1 LKRVALY
8 LHLPFCRRRCAYC
21 DFNAWQ
27 DPGEAARRLYH
38 EALLADLRREAA
50 RGPWRVPTIFFG
62 GGTPS
67 LAPPQWIAELL
78 EACRVGFEVEQ
89 DAEIT
94 LEANPGTLGPGHLER
109 LKEAGVNR
117 LSIGVQAL
125 DDRLLAGIG
134 RIHSARQAVQ
144 ALDQARQAGFEN
156 LSLDLIYGLP
166 GQTLADWEATLEQA
180 LETRPRHVSA
190 YALILEE
197 GTPLEASVQRGEVR
211 LPDQDAVADME
222 GLLRQIMKAAGYR
235 QYEISNWSLPG
246 RECRHNLVYWA
257 NREYLGLGCGAAS
270 YLSGWRT
277 RRLATPE
284 RYAQALRE
292 GASPLAEAER
302 LGSENAL
309 KETLILALRTR
320 WGVDLGRMARRFEV
334 PAWKLQA
341 FFDGLPGGLVRRIGR
356 RVRLTARGRDLANE
370 VFIRLLGTALTLRA
384 PDASSSGGWLRGGVG
399 FLDSLRDRVLTS
411 PWDAKTDQP
420 EAGGRSWRPEG

>member
-1 LKRVALY
+1 LKRIGLY
-8 LHLPFCRRRCAYC
+8 LHLPFCRRRCGYC

-27 DPGEAARRLYH
+27 DPGEAIRRLYH
-38 EALLADLRREAA
+38 EALLADLRQEAT
-50 RGPWRVPTIFFG
+50 RGPWRVSTIFFG

-78 EACRVGFEVEQ
+78 QACRVGFEVDP
-89 DAEIT
+89 DAEVT
-94 LEANPGTLGPGHLER
+94 LEANPGTLGSGNLER
-109 LKEAGVNR
+109 LREAGVNR
-117 LSIGVQAL
+117 LSIGVQSL

-134 RIHSARQAVQ
+134 RIHSAREAVQ
-144 ALDQARQAGFEN
+144 ALEQARRAGFEN

-166 GQTLADWEATLEQA
+166 GQTLADWQATLGGA

-190 YALILEE
+190 YALTLEE
-197 GTPLEASVQRGEVR
+197 GTPLEASVRTGEVR

-222 GLLRQIMKAAGYR
+222 GLLRRAMKAGGYR

-246 RECRHNLVYWA
+246 WECRHNLVYWA
-257 NREYLGLGCGAAS
+257 NRDYLGLGCGAAS

-284 RYAQALRE
+284 HYARALRK

-302 LGSENAL
+302 LGAESAL

-320 WGVDLGRMARRFEV
+320 WGADLLRLARCFDV
-334 PAWKLQA
+334 PAWKLEA
-341 FFDGLPGGLVRRIGR
+341 FFDGLPGFLVRRTGR

-370 VFIRLLGTALTLRA
+370 VFVRLLGTALTLPVPGEPA
-384 PDASSSGGWLRGGVG
+384 PGAL
-399 FLDSLRDRVLTS
+399 F
-411 PWDAKTDQP
+411 
-420 EAGGRSWRPEG
+420 

>member
-1 LKRVALY
+1 LKQIALY

-27 DPGEAARRLYH
+27 DPGEATRRLYH
-38 EALLADLRREAA
+38 EALLADLQQEAA
-50 RGPWRVPTIFFG
+50 RGPWRVSTIFFG

-67 LAPPQWIAELL
+67 LAAPQWIAELL
-78 EACRVGFEVEQ
+78 EACRRGFHVDP

-109 LKEAGVNR
+109 LREAGVNR

-134 RIHSARQAVQ
+134 RIHSARQAIQV
-144 ALDQARQAGFEN
+144 LDQARRAGFEN

-166 GQTLADWEATLEQA
+166 GQTLADWQATLEQA
-180 LETRPRHVSA
+180 LAAHPRHVSA

-197 GTPLEASVQRGEVR
+197 GTPLEASVRRGEVR

-222 GLLRQIMKAAGYR
+222 GSLRRTMRACGYR

-246 RECRHNLVYWA
+246 QECRHNLVYWA
-257 NREYLGLGCGAAS
+257 NREYLGVGCGAAS

-284 RYAQALRE
+284 RYVQALRE
-292 GASPLAEAER
+292 GGSPLAEAER

-309 KETLILALRTR
+309 KETMILALRTR
-320 WGVDLGRMARRFEV
+320 WGVDLIRLARRFEV
-334 PAWKLQA
+334 PQWKLRA
-341 FFDGLPGGLVRRIGR
+341 FFDGIPGGLVRRSGK

-370 VFIRLLGTALTLRA
+370 VFVRLLGTALTL
-384 PDASSSGGWLRGGVG
+384 PEPIDP
-399 FLDSLRDRVLTS
+399 S
-411 PWDAKTDQP
+411 P
-420 EAGGRSWRPEG
+420 GGRGSRWGGIS

>member
-1 LKRVALY
+1 MKRIALY

-38 EALLADLRREAA
+38 EALLADLRQEAA
-50 RGPWRVPTIFFG
+50 RGPWRVSTIFFG

-67 LAPPQWIAELL
+67 LAAPPWIAELL
-78 EACRVGFEVEQ
+78 QACRSGFEVDR

-94 LEANPGTLGPGHLER
+94 LEANPGTLGPGNLER
-109 LKEAGVNR
+109 LREAGVNR

-134 RIHSARQAVQ
+134 RIHSARQAIQV
-144 ALDQARQAGFEN
+144 LDQARRAGFEN

-166 GQTLADWEATLEQA
+166 GQTLADWQATLERA
-180 LETRPRHVSA
+180 LETHPRHVSA

-197 GTPLEASVQRGEVR
+197 GTRLEASVRRGEVC

-222 GLLRQIMKAAGYR
+222 GSLRRTMRACGYR

-246 RECRHNLVYWA
+246 QECRHNLVYWA
-257 NREYLGLGCGAAS
+257 NREYLGVGCGAAS

-284 RYAQALRE
+284 RYVQALRE
-292 GASPLAEAER
+292 GGSPLAEAER

-309 KETLILALRTR
+309 KETMILALRTR
-320 WGVDLGRMARRFEV
+320 WGVDLIRLARRFEV
-334 PAWKLQA
+334 PQWKLRA
-341 FFDGLPGGLVRRIGR
+341 FFDGIPGGLVRRSGK

-370 VFIRLLGTALTLRA
+370 VFVRLLGTALTL
-384 PDASSSGGWLRGGVG
+384 PEPIDP
-399 FLDSLRDRVLTS
+399 S
-411 PWDAKTDQP
+411 P
-420 EAGGRSWRPEG
+420 GGRGSRWGGIS